1 MTQKCFTADITVDI
15 DPQYIDD
22 FFSLVAD
29 AAESYK
35 GILSQYRYYVQKET
49 TNELNGNHGLSIG

>member
-1 MTQKCFTADITVDI
+1 MTQQRFTADITVDI

-29 AAESYK
+29 AAESHK
-35 GILSQYRYYVQKET
+35 GILSQYRYYVQKEDK
-49 TNELNGNHGLSIG
+49 NELNGNHGLSFG

>member
-35 GILSQYRYYVQKET
+35 GVLSQYRYYVQKET
-49 TNELNGNHGLSIG
+49 NNELNGNHGLSVG